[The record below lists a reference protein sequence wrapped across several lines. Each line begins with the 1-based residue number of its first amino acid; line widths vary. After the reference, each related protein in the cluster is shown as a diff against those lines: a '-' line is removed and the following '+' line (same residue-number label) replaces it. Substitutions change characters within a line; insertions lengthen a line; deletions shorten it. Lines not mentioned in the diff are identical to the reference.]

1 MELERAV
8 YGVGSS
14 APKEVAP
21 PVFYVTPHDDDEYL
35 ALHVGDAVIPIQRYS
50 NPALVARTAAI
61 HLAELMGD
69 VLGDRVYIQ
78 FENVFDGL
86 GSVTV
91 EVPLESVRIS
101 SMARK
106 LVGFDPRVVE
116 RVIEIA
122 EEIREEGREGKK
134 VGTLFVIGDP
144 AELALYTKQ
153 LILNPF
159 KGYLPEERNILKD
172 ELKETI
178 KEFAQLDGAFIVGK
192 DGTVHSAGTYI
203 DVNVDGVR
211 RYPGWGTKH
220 LAAAAIT
227 AKTDSVSVLL
237 SESGGKIKVFYRGKI
252 IDRR

>member
-1 MELERAV
+1 MYSGTAR
-8 YGVGSS
+8 GSLDF
-14 APKEVAP
+14 AP
-21 PVFYVTPHDDDEYL
+21 PVFYVTPHGDEHL

-50 NPALVARTAAI
+50 NPVLVARTAAM
-61 HLAELMGD
+61 HLAELLGD
-69 VLGDRVYIQ
+69 ALGDRVLIQ
-78 FENVFDGL
+78 FENVFEGL
-86 GSVTV
+86 GSITV

-101 SMARK
+101 SIARK
-106 LVGFDPRVVE
+106 LKGFDPRVVE

-134 VGTLFVIGDP
+134 IGTLFVIGDP
-144 AELALYTKQ
+144 NELALYTKQ

-159 KGYLPEERNILKD
+159 KGYLPEERNILKE

-178 KEFAQLDGAFIVGK
+178 KEFAQLDGAFIIGK

-203 DVNVDGVR
+203 DVNVDGIR

-227 AKTDSVSVLL
+227 AKTDSVAVLL
-237 SESGGKIKVFYRGKI
+237 SESGGKIKVFYEGRI